1 MQIPRTAR
9 QGYAVAGLVV
19 CWVGLIAAPASAED
33 NAQGRI
39 TPKRIITISPN
50 SAEII
55 CDLGACDRI
64 VGVDKFCVWPPTL
77 QKRPR
82 VGGLFD
88 PDLEKIVAL
97 RPDLVVLRGHSDA
110 LERLCASLE
119 IRIYHDRT
127 ETLADVPVCITEL
140 GRLLDRGAEAVKLVD
155 AFNARI
161 AAIRKRVAGR
171 PRPRVFL
178 TYTLLQPDRIAN
190 VLTAGKG
197 MFLSDMLEIA
207 GGFNVFGHLDMRY
220 PQISTEAILAQRP
233 EIILQLTPE
242 IELTEA
248 LQEQVLDLWRKLGP
262 IPAVQNDR
270 VYILTDDHCLIPS
283 PRYVE
288 IIEKVSH
295 LIHPEPVGEQPTK
308 PPAKP

>member
-1 MQIPRTAR
+1 MS
-9 QGYAVAGLVV
+9 LVV
-19 CWVGLIAAPASAED
+19 CWVGLLAAPMRAED
-33 NAQGRI
+33 DVPRRI
-39 TPKRIITISPN
+39 TPERIITISPN

-55 CDLGACDRI
+55 CELGACDRI
-64 VGVDKFCVWPPTL
+64 VGVDKFCVYPPPL
-77 QKRPR
+77 LHRPR

-110 LERLCASLE
+110 LERLCASLD

-127 ETLADVPVCITEL
+127 ETLADVSVCITEL
-140 GRLLDRGAEAVKLVD
+140 GRLLDREAQAVKLVD
-155 AFNARI
+155 AFHARI

-178 TYTLLQPDRIAN
+178 TYSLQPDRIAN

-220 PQISTEAILAQRP
+220 PQISTEAIVAQHP
-233 EIILQLTPE
+233 DIILQLTPE
-242 IELTEA
+242 IELTDA

-262 IPAVQNDR
+262 IPAVENNR

-288 IIEKVSH
+288 IIEKVSR
-295 LIHPEPVGEQPTK
+295 LIHPESVGEQPTK
-308 PPAKP
+308 PPVKP

>member
-1 MQIPRTAR
+1 MPIPRAAR
-9 QGYAVAGLVV
+9 KGHAVVSLVV
-19 CWVGLIAAPASAED
+19 CWVGLLAAPMRAED
-33 NAQGRI
+33 DVPRRI
-39 TPKRIITISPN
+39 TPERIITISPN

-55 CDLGACDRI
+55 CELGACDRI
-64 VGVDKFCVWPPTL
+64 VGVDKFCVYPPPL
-77 QKRPR
+77 LHRPR

-127 ETLADVPVCITEL
+127 ETLADVSVCITEL
-140 GRLLDRGAEAVKLVD
+140 GRLLDREAQAVKLVD
-155 AFNARI
+155 AFHARI

-178 TYTLLQPDRIAN
+178 TYSLQPDRIAN

-197 MFLSDMLEIA
+197 MFLSEMLEIA

-220 PQISTEAILAQRP
+220 PQISTEAIVAQRP
-233 EIILQLTPE
+233 DIILQLIPE
-242 IELTEA
+242 IEPTDA

-262 IPAVQNDR
+262 IPAVENNR

-288 IIEKVSH
+288 IIEKVSR

-308 PPAKP
+308 SPVKP

>member
-1 MQIPRTAR
+1 M
-9 QGYAVAGLVV
+9 GAVACLWPSPVR
-19 CWVGLIAAPASAED
+19 AED
-33 NAQGRI
+33 NAPRRI
-39 TPKRIITISPN
+39 TPERIVTISPN

-64 VGVDKFCVWPPTL
+64 VGVDKFCVYPPPL
-77 QKRPR
+77 LHRPR
-82 VGGLFD
+82 LGGLFD

-110 LERLCASLE
+110 LERLCASLD

-127 ETLADVPVCITEL
+127 ETLADVSVCITEL
-140 GRLLDRGAEAVKLVD
+140 GRLLDREAQAVKLVD
-155 AFNARI
+155 AFHARI

-178 TYTLLQPDRIAN
+178 TYSLQPDRIAN

-220 PQISTEAILAQRP
+220 PQISTEAIVAQRP
-233 EIILQLTPE
+233 DIILQLIPE
-242 IELTEA
+242 IELTDA

-262 IPAVQNDR
+262 IPAVENNR

-288 IIEKVSH
+288 IIEKVSR

-308 PPAKP
+308 PPVKP

>member
-1 MQIPRTAR
+1 MPIPRAAR
-9 QGYAVAGLVV
+9 QGQAVAVLFV
-19 CWVGLIAAPASAED
+19 CWVGLTAAPVRAED
-33 NAQGRI
+33 NVQRRT
-39 TPKRIITISPN
+39 TPERIITISPN

-55 CDLGACDRI
+55 CELGACDRI
-64 VGVDKFCVWPPTL
+64 VGVDKYCVYPPSL
-77 QKRPR
+77 RHRPR
-82 VGGLFD
+82 VGGLIN
-88 PDLEKIVAL
+88 PDLEKIIAL

-110 LERLCASLE
+110 LERLCASLD
-119 IRIYHDRT
+119 IRLYHDRT

-140 GRLLDRGAEAVKLVD
+140 GRLLDREAQAVKLID
-155 AFNARI
+155 AFHARI

-178 TYTLLQPDRIAN
+178 TYTLMQPDRIAN

-207 GGFNVFGHLDMRY
+207 GGMNVFGHLDMRY
-220 PQISTEAILAQRP
+220 PQISPEAIVAQHP
-233 EIILQLTPE
+233 DIILQLTPE
-242 IELTEA
+242 IELTDA
-248 LQEQVLDLWRKLGP
+248 LQKQVLDLWRRLGP

-288 IIEKVSH
+288 IIEKVSR
-295 LIHPEPVGEQPTK
+295 LIHPESVGEQPTK
-308 PPAKP
+308 SPAEP